1 MVNEPP
7 GVGILIVEIG
17 SDGEHDVMLKI
28 DRFGF

>member
-7 GVGILIVEIG
+7 GVLIVEIG